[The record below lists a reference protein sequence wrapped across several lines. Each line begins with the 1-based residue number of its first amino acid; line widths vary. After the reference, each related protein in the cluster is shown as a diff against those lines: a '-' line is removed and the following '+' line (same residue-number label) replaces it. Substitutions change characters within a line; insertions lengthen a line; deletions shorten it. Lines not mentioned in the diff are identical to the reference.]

1 MKTVAE
7 RTAMIASIA
16 SDFHKTCGGG
26 ILFKV
31 SSFKMEAVPNYGEI
45 KLFPTQED
53 FGEINIF
60 IYSNSMLIQAPLGP
74 AHRFGEYL
82 RDELNA
88 LKKDI
93 GIPCELQGV

>member
-1 MKTVAE
+1 MKSIAE
-7 RTAMIASIA
+7 KTAMIASIA
-16 SDFHKTCGGG
+16 SDFHKTCGGE

-31 SSFKMEAVPNYGEI
+31 SSFKMETAPNYGEI
-45 KLFPTQED
+45 KLFPIQED

-60 IYSNSMLIQAPLGP
+60 IYSNSLIIQAPLGP

-93 GIPCELQGV
+93 GIPCELQGI